1 MALLL
6 SATEAAKVD
15 NQAHVQE
22 LSSLIQ
28 QAMTESETVST
39 SQAFSASQLNS
50 QIQNTVH
57 AAIKSEQQ
65 AENQVDEQANSKLGF
80 LQKVI
85 SLECFFGGSDC
96 LFKDKKSLKAGK
108 ITEFAQKQF
117 DNANMDVPTY
127 LAQVK

>member
-1 MALLL
+1 MAMLL

-28 QAMTESETVST
+28 QAMTETETVST
-39 SQAFSASQLNS
+39 SEAFSASQLNS

-57 AAIKSEQQ
+57 EAIKGEQQ